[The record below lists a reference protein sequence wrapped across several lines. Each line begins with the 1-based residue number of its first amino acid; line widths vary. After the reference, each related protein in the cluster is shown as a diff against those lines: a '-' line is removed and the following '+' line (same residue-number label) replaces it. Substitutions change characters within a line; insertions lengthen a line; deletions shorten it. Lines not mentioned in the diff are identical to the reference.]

1 MMQSQ
6 SYSAGLISGAA
17 LAFVALVALSRVN
30 AMPVAY
36 HVDPATSRVTIAAVK
51 ASGNS
56 RLRSRS

>member
-17 LAFVALVALSRVN
+17 LAFIALVALSRVN

-36 HVDPATSRVTIAAVK
+36 HVDPAKSRVTSSQAKLEAK
-51 ASGNS
+51 P
-56 RLRSRS
+56 